1 MTVGLQADVAK
12 ARTAATA
19 AVPVFIPAKVS
30 DSEEALAPG
39 SAPGIKKAPVGVI
52 ARGISRAASRLRAAG
67 RSLRHAADLG
77 VASLKAWIAERRRT
91 IGSTGIKLAIASS
104 IAMFA
109 GFAVYHFG
117 TLGMFGSDIVFYYA
131 MLVALLYCSLAYQF
145 NRFGATRRREELH
158 DRAAAELPWRTEAD
172 APSVSILIPTYRE
185 ERRVLIGTVLS
196 AALAEYANRRIVVL
210 VDDAPSD
217 TSALKSTLSA
227 IGEVTGW
234 VREQAERRRAEH
246 AAWLD
251 RKASGAFDP
260 AGEAR
265 RLSQGYREVV
275 GWLNSLASRLEA
287 EASEDFRHVD
297 GFIVERIVGEA
308 AARYRRRAEC
318 LADAEPTLAEAD
330 VEHGRLAVLLCDD
343 VTHFQRKVFANL
355 SHAPNK
361 AMNLNAYIGLMGGRH
376 IRVHR
381 NGVTSLEPAV
391 GTEFDLDVPQ
401 PDYVLT
407 LDADSVILNQYVAT
421 LVDVLERDPQAGVA
435 QTPYLTFPNGESPVE
450 RIAGATTDIQYL
462 VHQGSSWFDAAFWVG
477 ANALIR
483 FTALE
488 AIATIQVEGGK
499 TVKVFI
505 QDKTVIEDTGS
516 TIDLLHR
523 GWRVQNHFVPLAYS
537 ATPADF
543 GALAIQR
550 RRWANGGLIILPDLL
565 RQYMRS
571 PARLSRLPEL
581 VLRTHYLLS
590 PIVGNVA
597 VFMLMIW
604 AGAEAAGILWTPVIM
619 LPYFALYMIDLRRLG
634 YRARDLFGVCAL
646 NLMLLPVNFA
656 GILTS
661 IVQIV
666 TGRKGS
672 FMRTPKVSRR
682 TYVPPY
688 ALLFNLGILVLMIG
702 YATKAVM
709 YGEYSGTVIPVVNIL
724 LYSYGLVRFVGI
736 LDSIGDMFPAL
747 RRWAIAAMDAL
758 SRLVELAA
766 PVFAPLGRRQVA
778 IPGLATALVLMTS
791 APSGSRIPNESTLA
805 APQAPITSPMA
816 QPPAADRSASAGGR
830 AGDAARDVPI
840 AKLAG
845 SRPYSEH

>member
-1 MTVGLQADVAK
+1 MTVELQAGVMDAG
-12 ARTAATA
+12 TAD
-19 AVPVFIPAKVS
+19 AVPVSGPATSLERPEVRRAGTTFGVLVAGVVGRVS
-30 DSEEALAPG
+30 AVRRAIRRAVDSIFAA
-39 SAPGIKKAPVGVI
+39 I
-52 ARGISRAASRLRAAG
+52 RA
-67 RSLRHAADLG
+67 
-77 VASLKAWIAERRRT
+77 WFAEQRRT
-91 IGSTGIKLAIASS
+91 IGSNGIKLAIASS
-104 IAMFA
+104 VAMFA
-109 GFAVYHFG
+109 GFAAYHFG
-117 TLGMFGSDIVFYYA
+117 TLGMLGSDIVFYYA

-145 NRFGATRRREELH
+145 NRFGASRRREEQH
-158 DRAAAELPWRTEAD
+158 SVAAAEVPWRAAED

-217 TSALKSTLSA
+217 MNAVRSTLSA

-234 VREQAERRRAEH
+234 VGEQAERLRGERDDWLSRRA
-246 AAWLD
+246 A
-251 RKASGAFDP
+251 GTFDP
-260 AGEAR
+260 DSEAR
-265 RLSQGYREVV
+265 RLSQGYRGMVQ
-275 GWLNSLASRLEA
+275 WLNSLAARLEA

-297 GFIVERIVGEA
+297 GFVVERIVRDA
-308 AARYRRRAEC
+308 AARYLARA
-318 LADAEPTLAEAD
+318 DRLAEAELSSD
-330 VEHGRLAVLLCDD
+330 EVDAEYARLAVLVCDD

-376 IRVHR
+376 VRVHR
-381 NGVTSLEPAV
+381 NGVTSLEPAIGSEV
-391 GTEFDLDVPQ
+391 DYDVAQ

-407 LDADSVILNQYVAT
+407 LDADSVILGQYVAT
-421 LVDVLERDPQAGVA
+421 LVDVLERDPRAGVA
-435 QTPYLTFPNGESPVE
+435 QTPYLTFPNGDSPVE

-483 FTALE
+483 FSALE
-488 AIATIQVEGGK
+488 AIAKDQAEGGK
-499 TVKVFI
+499 TVRVFI

-516 TIDLLHR
+516 TIDLLQR

-550 RRWANGGLIILPDLL
+550 KRWANGGLIILPELVREYL
-565 RQYMRS
+565 RS
-571 PARLSRLPEL
+571 PDRLSRFPEL

-590 PIVGNVA
+590 PIIGNVA
-597 VFMLMIW
+597 VFMLMIF

-619 LPYFALYMIDLRRLG
+619 VPYFALYMLDLRRLG
-634 YRARDLFGVCAL
+634 YQARDLFGVCAL

-656 GILTS
+656 GILAS

-688 ALLFNLGILVLMIG
+688 ALLFNLGVLMLMLG
-702 YATKAVM
+702 YATRAVM
-709 YGEYSGTVIPVVNIL
+709 YGEYSGAVIPVVNIM
-724 LYSYGLVRFVGI
+724 LYSYGLVRYVGI

-747 RRWAIAAMDAL
+747 RRLAIAARDAL
-758 SRLVELAA
+758 SSLADLVG
-766 PVFAPLGRRQVA
+766 PVLAPLGRRQVA
-778 IPGLATALVLMTS
+778 IPGLATALILMTP
-791 APSGSRIPNESTLA
+791 APSGSRIPGDSTA
-805 APQAPITSPMA
+805 TAPRTITPIVYPAFDHFVFADGKADASVPVPGAPQGVRI
-816 QPPAADRSASAGGR
+816 AGPSGI
-830 AGDAARDVPI
+830 PT
-840 AKLAG
+840 
-845 SRPYSEH
+845 YSEQ

>member
-1 MTVGLQADVAK
+1 MTLDIRADVGDAG
-12 ARTAATA
+12 AA
-19 AVPVFIPAKVS
+19 AVAAAPAS
-30 DSEEALAPG
+30 GPLETADP
-39 SAPGIKKAPVGVI
+39 
-52 ARGISRAASRLRAAG
+52 ARVPLISRIAARMTAVGRAVRQA
-67 RSLRHAADLG
+67 
-77 VASLKAWIAERRRT
+77 VASWVAEQRRT

-104 IAMFA
+104 VAMFA
-109 GFAVYHFG
+109 GFAAYHFG
-117 TLGMFGSDIVFYYA
+117 TLGMTGSDIVFYYA
-131 MLVALLYCSLAYQF
+131 MLLALLYCSLAYQF
-145 NRFGATRRREELH
+145 NRFGASRRREEISSLP
-158 DRAAAELPWRTEAD
+158 DADVPSRAKAD

-196 AALAEYANRRIVVL
+196 AALAEYSNRRIVVL

-217 TSALKSTLSA
+217 TSALKGTLAA

-234 VREQAERRRAEH
+234 VREQAERQRVAN
-246 AAWLD
+246 AAWQT
-251 RKASGAFDP
+251 RKAANSFDP
-260 AGEAR
+260 QAEAR
-265 RLSQGYREVV
+265 ILSEGYENVAN
-275 GWLNSLASRLEA
+275 WLSSLAARLEA

-297 GFIVERIVGEA
+297 GFIVERIVRDA
-308 AARYRRRAEC
+308 AARYLSRAEK
-318 LADAEPTLAEAD
+318 LAGSDLTLAQADAEHA
-330 VEHGRLAVLLCDD
+330 RLAVLLCDD
-343 VTHFQRKVFANL
+343 VTPFQRKVFANL

-361 AMNLNAYIGLMGGRH
+361 AMNLNAYIGLMGGRYV
-376 IRVHR
+376 RVHR
-381 NGVTSLEPAV
+381 NGATRLEPAIGGNV
-391 GTEFDLDVPQ
+391 DVDVPR

-407 LDADSVILNQYVAT
+407 LDADSVILNHYVAT
-421 LVDVLERDPQAGVA
+421 LVEILESDPSVGVA
-435 QTPYLTFPNGESPVE
+435 QTPYLTFPASDSPVE

-483 FTALE
+483 YSALE
-488 AIATIQVEGGK
+488 AISKTQDEGGK

-550 RRWANGGLIILPDLL
+550 KRWANGGLIILPELL
-565 RQYMRS
+565 RQYLRS
-571 PARLSRLPEL
+571 PDRLNRFPEL

-590 PIVGNVA
+590 PVIGNVA

-604 AGAEAAGILWTPVIM
+604 AGAEARGILWTPVIM
-619 LPYFALYMIDLRRLG
+619 LPYFALYMLDLRRLG

-672 FMRTPKVSRR
+672 FMRTPKVSNR

-688 ALLFNLGILVLMIG
+688 ALLFNLGVLMLMLG

-736 LDSIGDMFPAL
+736 LDSLGDMFPSL
-747 RRWAIAAMDAL
+747 RRWVLAILNVL
-758 SRLVELAA
+758 SEFGRLVA
-766 PVFAPLGRRQVA
+766 PVFAPLGNRYVSV
-778 IPGLATALVLMTS
+778 PGLASALILLTP
-791 APSGSRIPNESTLA
+791 APSGSRIPADSIPTPPRVSA
-805 APQAPITSPMA
+805 QASMVQPPPTIAPIVY
-816 QPPAADRSASAGGR
+816 PAFGGLAIVGARPVDPVATKEAPDGAPIGGR
-830 AGDAARDVPI
+830 R
-840 AKLAG
+840 
-845 SRPYSEH
+845 

>member
-1 MTVGLQADVAK
+1 MTAVGRAVRQA
-12 ARTAATA
+12 
-19 AVPVFIPAKVS
+19 
-30 DSEEALAPG
+30 
-39 SAPGIKKAPVGVI
+39 
-52 ARGISRAASRLRAAG
+52 
-67 RSLRHAADLG
+67 
-77 VASLKAWIAERRRT
+77 VASWVAEQRRT

-104 IAMFA
+104 VAMFA
-109 GFAVYHFG
+109 GFAAYHFG
-117 TLGMFGSDIVFYYA
+117 TLGMTGSDIVFYYA
-131 MLVALLYCSLAYQF
+131 MLLALLYCSLAYQF
-145 NRFGATRRREELH
+145 NRFGASRRREEISSLP
-158 DRAAAELPWRTEAD
+158 DADVPSRAKAD

-196 AALAEYANRRIVVL
+196 AALAEYSNRRIVVL

-217 TSALKSTLSA
+217 TSALKGTLAA

-234 VREQAERRRAEH
+234 VREQAERQRVAN
-246 AAWLD
+246 AAWQT
-251 RKASGAFDP
+251 RKAANSFDP
-260 AGEAR
+260 QAEAR
-265 RLSQGYREVV
+265 ILSEGYENVAN
-275 GWLNSLASRLEA
+275 WLSSLAARLEA

-297 GFIVERIVGEA
+297 GFIVERIVRDA
-308 AARYRRRAEC
+308 AARYLSRAEK
-318 LADAEPTLAEAD
+318 LAGSDLTLAQADAEHA
-330 VEHGRLAVLLCDD
+330 RLAVLLCDD
-343 VTHFQRKVFANL
+343 VTPFQRKVFANL

-361 AMNLNAYIGLMGGRH
+361 AMNLNAYIGLMGGRYV
-376 IRVHR
+376 RVHR
-381 NGVTSLEPAV
+381 NGATRLEPAIGGNV
-391 GTEFDLDVPQ
+391 DVDVPR

-407 LDADSVILNQYVAT
+407 LDADSVILNHYVAT
-421 LVDVLERDPQAGVA
+421 LVEILESDPSVGVA
-435 QTPYLTFPNGESPVE
+435 QTPYLTFPDSDSPVE

-483 FTALE
+483 YSALE
-488 AIATIQVEGGK
+488 AISKTQDEGGK

-550 RRWANGGLIILPDLL
+550 KRWANGGLIILPELL
-565 RQYMRS
+565 RQYLRS
-571 PARLSRLPEL
+571 PDRLNRFPEL

-590 PIVGNVA
+590 PVIGNVA

-604 AGAEAAGILWTPVIM
+604 AGAEARGILWTPVIM
-619 LPYFALYMIDLRRLG
+619 LPYFALYMLDLRRLG

-672 FMRTPKVSRR
+672 FMRTPKVSNR

-688 ALLFNLGILVLMIG
+688 ALLFNLGVLMLMLG

-736 LDSIGDMFPAL
+736 LDSLGDMFPSL
-747 RRWAIAAMDAL
+747 RRWVLAILNVL
-758 SRLVELAA
+758 SEFGRLVA
-766 PVFAPLGRRQVA
+766 PVFAPLGNRYVSV
-778 IPGLATALVLMTS
+778 PGLASALILLTP
-791 APSGSRIPNESTLA
+791 APSGSRIPADSIPTPPRVSA
-805 APQAPITSPMA
+805 QASMVQPPPTIAPIVY
-816 QPPAADRSASAGGR
+816 PAFGGLAIVGARPVDPVATKEAPGGAPIGGR
-830 AGDAARDVPI
+830 R
-840 AKLAG
+840 
-845 SRPYSEH
+845 